1 MDKCDILFGKVNFKN
16 LIILQ
21 SVLCVFIMTQMGITL
36 MIMKL
41 NLIKSDVNSSLDE
54 IEL

>member
-1 MDKCDILFGKVNFKN
+1 MTFCLEKSISKN